1 MTINTTNKPLT
12 IIFVSIAIIFALL
25 SLVVSGLLV
34 KQLAEEER
42 NKMEVWALAT
52 QSMIKSEANLD
63 LELILNILQ
72 TNTTIPI
79 ILHDKNFD
87 RYVAHN
93 IKLPIE
99 GAKPFLKKKIEK
111 FKNNQEPI
119 VLEEMNQIL
128 YYDDSYTLK
137 RLQLY
142 PYLQLIV
149 ISLFIALAFVT
160 LNRSWRAEQDRV
172 WVGLSKETA
181 HQLGTPVSSLMA
193 WSEYLKLK
201 ELDEHLLVEI
211 DKDVARL
218 QMITDRF
225 SKIGSDTL
233 LQPETLQEVVNY
245 AVTYMEKRVSERVL
259 FNLTLPDE
267 PIIVMLNKPL
277 FSWVIENL
285 TKNAVDAMKGEGEI
299 FYLMTSNSKYVFLE
313 ITDNGK
319 GIPKSKF
326 KTIFTP
332 GYTSKER
339 GWGLGLSLVKRII
352 EVNHKGR
359 IYVKE
364 SQEGLGTT
372 FRIQLKK

>member
-1 MTINTTNKPLT
+1 MTISITNKPLT
-12 IIFVSIAIIFALL
+12 IIFVATAIIVALL

-52 QSMIKSEANLD
+52 QSMINSEANLD
-63 LELILNILQ
+63 LELILKILQ

-79 ILHDKNFD
+79 ILHDRNYDK
-87 RYVAHN
+87 YVTHN
-93 IKLPIE
+93 IKLPTE
-99 GAKPFLKKKIEK
+99 DAEPFFKKKIEK
-111 FKNNQEPI
+111 FRNNQEPI

-128 YYDDSYTLK
+128 YYDDSYILK

-211 DKDVARL
+211 DKDVDRL
-218 QMITDRF
+218 QMIADRF
-225 SKIGSDTL
+225 SKIGSDAPL
-233 LQPETLQEVVNY
+233 KPETLQEVVRNT
-245 AVTYMEKRVSERVL
+245 VSYMEKRVSERVL
-259 FNLTLPDE
+259 FNLTLPVE
-267 PIIVMLNKPL
+267 PIIVMLNEPL

-299 FYLMTSNSKYVFLE
+299 SYLITSNNKQIFLD
-313 ITDNGK
+313 IADNGK

-352 EVNHKGR
+352 EVNHKGK

-364 SQEGLGTT
+364 SQEDLGTT
-372 FRIQLKK
+372 FRILLKK